1 MIQYNSLRKK
11 GFNFRIDKK
20 LMKKK
25 ILLKLKQCILSLRK
39 AYNNQKELI
48 IDFLKSDLS
57 GFLETDDCKEKMET
71 LQVHDEL
78 ELKLATLNIYKCYF
92 TDEEHQK
99 WYDYVIKMAKNS
111 TKRKLEDKIILIGN
125 EIVNLYSTKRKL
137 VQ

>member
-11 GFNFRIDKK
+11 GFNFGIDKK

-39 AYNNQKELI
+39 TYNNQKEI
-48 IDFLKSDLS
+48 VIDFLKSDLS

-92 TDEEHQK
+92 TDEEHEK
-99 WYDYVIKMAKNS
+99 WYVYIIKLEKMS
-111 TKRKLEDKIILIGN
+111 TKRKLIK
-125 EIVNLYSTKRKL
+125 
-137 VQ
+137 

>member
-1 MIQYNSLRKK
+1 MIQYNSLRKR

-92 TDEEHQK
+92 SDEEHQK
-99 WYDYVIKMAKNS
+99 WYDYIIKSAK
-111 TKRKLEDKIILIGN
+111 KGPKK
-125 EIVNLYSTKRKL
+125 KL
-137 VQ
+137 VQENFPTL

>member
-11 GFNFRIDKK
+11 GFNFGIDKK

-39 AYNNQKELI
+39 TYNNQKEI
-48 IDFLKSDLS
+48 VIDFLKSDLS

-99 WYDYVIKMAKNS
+99 WYDYIIKM
-111 TKRKLEDKIILIGN
+111 TKK
-125 EIVNLYSTKRKL
+125 STKRKL

>member
-1 MIQYNSLRKK
+1 MVQYNSLRKK
-11 GFNFRIDKK
+11 GFDLWIDKK

-39 AYNNQKELI
+39 VYNNQKDII

-57 GFLETDDCKEKMET
+57 EFIETDSCKKQMES

-99 WYDYVIKMAKNS
+99 WYDYIIRRAKN
-111 TKRKLEDKIILIGN
+111 KVKKQ
-125 EIVNLYSTKRKL
+125 L